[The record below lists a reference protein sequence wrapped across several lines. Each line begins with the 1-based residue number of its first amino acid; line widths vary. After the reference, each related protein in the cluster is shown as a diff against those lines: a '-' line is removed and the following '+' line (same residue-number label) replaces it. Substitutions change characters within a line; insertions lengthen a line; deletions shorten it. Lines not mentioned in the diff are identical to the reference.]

1 VKTLQLAIKNMLQ
14 DLTYAFRWLRKN
26 PGFTVLAVLML
37 AVGIGVNT
45 AMFSVINAVLLQ
57 PLPYAEP
64 DRIVWMNESGPEI
77 KNRHLSYLN
86 FIDWRKRNQSF
97 EGMSLFRGWSVNL
110 SGTDKPENLDAR
122 IVTSDYF
129 KVMRATPMLGRD
141 FTPEDDQ
148 PGAAPVTIISYGFW
162 QQRFAGDPNIIGRQ
176 ILLEDTPHTVIGV
189 APQDFA
195 HHGPPPLWLL
205 LGPQK
210 LKGRDVRDAGNVI
223 ARLKPGVTI
232 EQARAEMNSI
242 SQQLRQEH
250 PIANAGADT
259 VNVVSLQDSI
269 TRNVGTALK
278 VLFAAVA
285 LVLLIACANVA
296 NLLLARAATR
306 RKEFA
311 LRAALGASRFRLV
324 RQMLVESLILAIAG
338 GVIGLIL
345 ASWTIA
351 LLSRVAHET
360 VPRMSSL
367 AINGKIL
374 TFNLVVSLLTGILF
388 GVLPALRSSRTDL
401 HETLKDSS
409 STTTDTV
416 GKKLRGTLVVAEVA
430 LSVALL
436 VGAGL
441 LVKSLV
447 RLLRTDNGFDSNAVL
462 TMELKMS
469 RSRGRDKAE
478 ISRVLHQVLQAVQAQ
493 VGVEKAALSA
503 ALPGLDNGWQND
515 IAVEGEPPRKKG
527 ELINVDWSIVTADY
541 FQTMKIPLLRGRSFT
556 KDEDEQGKPVVLVD
570 ENLARRFWPNE
581 EAVGK
586 HIAYDSPTWHEIIG
600 IVPAVKTYG
609 SEASPLIRIYT
620 PMGRFPQRNAMLA
633 VRAGNV
639 DARTLTAAIMR
650 TVYEV
655 DKDLPVA
662 DVATLDDILAR
673 ESSTRRFNTMLFS
686 VFAALALALAVTGV
700 YGVLSYSVSQRTHEV
715 GIRMAL
721 GAGRADVLRLF
732 MQQGMRLVLLGL
744 VIGLGGAFVLTRLM
758 SSLLFGVSA
767 TDKVTFIVVALGLTV
782 AGVCACYLPARRATR
797 VDPLVALRYE

>member
-1 VKTLQLAIKNMLQ
+1 MIQ
-14 DLTYAFRWLRKN
+14 DLLYSLRWLRKN
-26 PGFTVLAVLML
+26 SGFTVLAVLML

-45 AMFSVINAVLLQ
+45 AMFSVINVVLLQ
-57 PLPYAEP
+57 PLPFPEP

-77 KNRHLSYLN
+77 KNRQISYPN
-86 FIDWRKRNQSF
+86 FVDWRRRNQVF
-97 EGMSLFRGWSVNL
+97 EGIALFRGWSVNL
-110 SGTDKPENLDAR
+110 TGTDKPENLDAR
-122 IVTSDYF
+122 MVTSDYF
-129 KVMRATPMLGRD
+129 KVMRATPVLGRD

-148 PGAAPVTIISYGFW
+148 PGAAAVTIISYGFW
-162 QQRFAGDPNIIGRQ
+162 QQRFAGDPNIIGKQ
-176 ILLEDTPHTVIGV
+176 ILLEDQPHSIIGV
-189 APQDFA
+189 APQNFT
-195 HHGPPPLWLL
+195 HHGPPPLWVLE
-205 LGPQK
+205 GPQNW
-210 LKGRDVRDAGNVI
+210 KGRDVRNAGNVI

-232 EQARAEMNSI
+232 DQARAEMNTI
-242 SQQLRQEH
+242 AQQLRQEH
-250 PIANAGADT
+250 PVANAGADT

-278 VLFAAVA
+278 ILFVAVA

-311 LRAALGASRFRLV
+311 VRAALGASRFRLI
-324 RQMLVESLILAIAG
+324 RQMLVESMVLAITG
-338 GVIGLIL
+338 GVLGLVL
-345 ASWTIA
+345 ASWTIS

-360 VPRMSSL
+360 VPRMSTL

-374 TFNLVVSLLTGILF
+374 TFNLAVSLLTGILF

-401 HETLKDSS
+401 HDTLKDSS
-409 STTTDTV
+409 STTTDVT

-447 RLLRTDNGFDSNAVL
+447 LLFRTDNGFDSNAVL
-462 TMELKMS
+462 TLELKVS
-469 RSRGRDKAE
+469 RNRGRDKE
-478 ISRVLHQVLQAVQAQ
+478 ELSRLLHQVLQGVRAQA
-493 VGVEKAALSA
+493 GVDKAALSA
-503 ALPGLDNGWQND
+503 ALPGLNDGWQND
-515 IAVEGEPPRKKG
+515 IAIEGEGRRKLG
-527 ELINVDWSIVTADY
+527 ELINVDWSIVSADY

-556 KDEDEQGKPVVLVD
+556 RDEDEQGKPVVLVD

-581 EAVGK
+581 EALGK
-586 HIAYDSPTWHEIIG
+586 HIKYDSATPHEIIG

-609 SEASPLIRIYT
+609 SEATPLIRIYT
-620 PMGRFPQRNAMLA
+620 PLGRFPQRNAMLS
-633 VRAGNV
+633 VRAGDV
-639 DARTLTAAIMR
+639 DAKTLTATVMR
-650 TVYEV
+650 TVHEV
-655 DKDLPVA
+655 DKDLPIA
-662 DVATLDDILAR
+662 EVATLDDILAR
-673 ESSTRRFNTMLFS
+673 ESSTRRFNTTLFS

-721 GAGRADVLRLF
+721 GAGRRDVLRLF

-767 TDKVTFIVVALGLTV
+767 TDKLTFILVALGLTIV
-782 AGVCACYLPARRATR
+782 GVCACYLPARRATK

>member
-1 VKTLQLAIKNMLQ
+1 MIQ
-14 DLTYAFRWLRKN
+14 DLVYSLRWLRKN

-57 PLPYAEP
+57 PLPFPEP
-64 DRIVWMNESGPEI
+64 DRIVWMNESGTEI
-77 KNRHLSYLN
+77 KNRQLSFPN
-86 FIDWRKRNQSF
+86 FVDWRRRNQVF
-97 EGMSLFRGWSVNL
+97 EAMSTFRGWSANL
-110 SGTDKPENLDAR
+110 TGTDKPESLDAR

-129 KVMRATPMLGRD
+129 KVMRATPILGRD
-141 FTPEDDQ
+141 FTVEDDQ
-148 PGAAPVTIISYGFW
+148 PGATAVTIISYGFW
-162 QQRFAGDPNIIGRQ
+162 QQRFGGDQSIVGKQ
-176 ILLEDTPHTVIGV
+176 ILLDDKPHTIIGV
-189 APQDFA
+189 IPEGFT
-195 HHGPPPLWLL
+195 HHGPPPLWVLM
-205 LGPQK
+205 GPLNWK
-210 LKGRDVRDAGNVI
+210 ERDVRNAGNVI

-232 EQARAEMNSI
+232 EQARAEMNRI
-242 SQQLRQEH
+242 AQELRQEN
-250 PIANAGADT
+250 PVANAGANT
-259 VNVVSLQDSI
+259 VNVVSLQESI
-269 TRNVGTALK
+269 TGRVNTALK
-278 VLFAAVA
+278 ILFAAVA

-296 NLLLARAATR
+296 NLLLARAASR

-311 LRAALGASRFRLV
+311 LRAALGASRMRIV
-324 RQMLVESLILAIAG
+324 RQMLVESLVLAIAG
-338 GVIGLIL
+338 GVLGLVL
-345 ASWTIA
+345 TSWTISV
-351 LLSRVAHET
+351 LSRVAHET
-360 VPRMSSL
+360 VPRMSGL
-367 AINGKIL
+367 TLDGKIL
-374 TFNLVVSLLTGILF
+374 TFNLLVSVLTGILF

-401 HETLKDSS
+401 HETLKDSNA
-409 STTTDTV
+409 TTTDV
-416 GKKLRGTLVVAEVA
+416 AGKKLRGSLVVAEVA

-447 RLLRTDNGFDSNAVL
+447 QLFRSDNGFDSNGVL
-462 TMELKMS
+462 TMELKVS

-478 ISRVLHQVLQAVQAQ
+478 LSRLLHQVLQGVQAQ
-493 VGVEKAALSA
+493 AGVDKAALAA
-503 ALPGLDNGWQND
+503 ALPGFDNGWQND

-541 FQTMKIPLLRGRSFT
+541 FQTMKIPILRGRTFT
-556 KDEDEQGKPVVLVD
+556 RDEDEEGKPVVLVD

-600 IVPAVKTYG
+600 VVPEIRTYG
-609 SEASPLIRIYT
+609 SEAKPLIRIYT
-620 PMGRFPQRNAMLA
+620 PMGRGPQRNATLLI
-633 VRAGNV
+633 RANNV
-639 DARTLTAAIMR
+639 DAKSLTAAVMR
-650 TVYEV
+650 GIYDV

-662 DVATLDDILAR
+662 DVATLDDIFAR

-700 YGVLSYSVSQRTHEV
+700 YGVLSYSVSQRMHEV

-721 GAGRADVLRLF
+721 GASRRDVLRMF
-732 MQQGMRLVLLGL
+732 IQQGMRLVLLGL

-767 TDKVTFIVVALGLTV
+767 TDKLTFILVALGLTIV
-782 AGVCACYLPARRATR
+782 GVCACYLPARRATK